1 MNEQWM
7 KLLVQLRKRYTAL
20 TETLDLTMQM
30 GEALD
35 RNDRTSFSMLLAMRQ
50 EPVLRMQELDGNIRR
65 IVEIDAPDIEARWRA
80 LVRGDNPQNADEQMI
95 VNQMQ
100 QNKRVIERLV
110 PIDSRISHVLSER
123 KSYRE
128 KKKLDKTN
136 RIMLYGGCLYRRS

>member
-20 TETLDLTMQM
+20 TEMLDLTMQM

-110 PIDSRISHVLSER
+110 PIDSRISQVLSER
-123 KSYRE
+123 KS
-128 KKKLDKTN
+128 
-136 RIMLYGGCLYRRS
+136 

>member
-50 EPVLRMQELDGNIRR
+50 EPVLRMQKLDGNIRR

-110 PIDSRISHVLSER
+110 PIDSRISQVLSER
-123 KSYRE
+123 KS
-128 KKKLDKTN
+128 
-136 RIMLYGGCLYRRS
+136 

>member
-65 IVEIDAPDIEARWRA
+65 IAEIDAPDIEVRWRA

-110 PIDSRISHVLSER
+110 PIDSRISQVLSER
-123 KSYRE
+123 KS
-128 KKKLDKTN
+128 
-136 RIMLYGGCLYRRS
+136 

>member
-50 EPVLRMQELDGNIRR
+50 EPVLRMQELDGNIRQ
-65 IVEIDAPDIEARWRA
+65 IGRA
-80 LVRGDNPQNADEQMI
+80 SCRE
-95 VNQMQ
+95 
-100 QNKRVIERLV
+100 RV
-110 PIDSRISHVLSER
+110 
-123 KSYRE
+123 
-128 KKKLDKTN
+128 
-136 RIMLYGGCLYRRS
+136 

>member
-35 RNDRTSFSMLLAMRQ
+35 RNDRTSFGMLLAMRQ

-80 LVRGDNPQNADEQMI
+80 LVRGDAPQNADEQMV

-110 PIDSRISHVLSER
+110 PIDSRINQVLTER
-123 KSYRE
+123 KS
-128 KKKLDKTN
+128 
-136 RIMLYGGCLYRRS
+136 

>member
-35 RNDRTSFSMLLAMRQ
+35 RNDRTSFGMLLAMRQ
-50 EPVLRMQELDGNIRR
+50 EPVLRMQELDGNIRC

-80 LVRGDNPQNADEQMI
+80 LVRGDAPQNADEQMV

-110 PIDSRISHVLSER
+110 PIDSRINQVLSER
-123 KSYRE
+123 KS
-128 KKKLDKTN
+128 
-136 RIMLYGGCLYRRS
+136 

>member
-50 EPVLRMQELDGNIRR
+50 EPVLRMQELDGAISGALWKSMRR
-65 IVEIDAPDIEARWRA
+65 ILKHVGVLWFVEIIHRTR
-80 LVRGDNPQNADEQMI
+80 M
-95 VNQMQ
+95 
-100 QNKRVIERLV
+100 
-110 PIDSRISHVLSER
+110 SR
-123 KSYRE
+123 
-128 KKKLDKTN
+128 
-136 RIMLYGGCLYRRS
+136 

>member
-110 PIDSRISHVLSER
+110 PIDSRISQVISER
-123 KSYRE
+123 KS
-128 KKKLDKTN
+128 
-136 RIMLYGGCLYRRS
+136 

>member
-7 KLLVQLRKRYTAL
+7 KLLVQLRKRYTVL

-110 PIDSRISHVLSER
+110 PIDSRISQVLSER
-123 KSYRE
+123 KS
-128 KKKLDKTN
+128 
-136 RIMLYGGCLYRRS
+136 